1 MISLR
6 NIAMLWVT
14 LLLVAISVAAVLASR
29 ALAVIELNKL
39 LDNELQ
45 QIALN
50 AGSGLYPEIHQLI
63 SHMEDENRISVQ
75 VWDDNGGLI
84 HENPMAIRLPRQSD
98 SGFHDLTFK
107 GKAWRVYVANDGKHT
122 TQAAQR
128 WSARTEIANH
138 TALAAAVPILAALPI
153 AWIAIIL
160 GVNALLARFSRFA
173 NELAERGLEAK
184 GPVLA
189 AGMPHEITPLISA
202 MNELIARHKAAAE
215 QQKQFLSDAAHEL
228 RTPLAA
234 LQIQIDNF
242 RNQPS
247 AEAKDAALQELKAGI
262 QRATAMI
269 RQLMRMA
276 RLDDGALGSG
286 SQTVDLKDVL
296 ITIVSDFVRM
306 ASARD
311 IDLEME
317 IDESAS
323 TAITDTEIRF
333 LFTNLIDNAVRYSI
347 AGGRVTVILR
357 RTGPDIFVEVKDRGI
372 GIPVIALPRLYDR
385 FYRAAP
391 ADIEGTG
398 LGLAIARKIADR
410 NGFGLEISNNMDGP
424 GVSAVVFI
432 PQAT

>member
-14 LLLVAISVAAVLASR
+14 LLLIAISIAAVLASR

-50 AGSGLYPEIHQLI
+50 AGRGLSPDIHQLI

-75 VWDDNGGLI
+75 VWDNNGDLV
-84 HENPMAIRLPRQSD
+84 HENPMAIRLPQEPTP
-98 SGFHDLTFK
+98 GFHDLEFK
-107 GKAWRVYVANDGKHT
+107 GKAWRVYVASDGKRT

-128 WSARTEIANH
+128 WSSRTEIADH

-160 GVNALLARFSRFA
+160 GVNALLNRFSRFA

-184 GPVLA
+184 EPVLVN
-189 AGMPHEITPLISA
+189 GMPHEIIPLISA
-202 MNELIARHKAAAE
+202 MNELIARHKAASE

-242 RNQPS
+242 HNQPT
-247 AEAKDAALQELKAGI
+247 AEAKDGALRELKAGI

-276 RLDDGALGSG
+276 RLDDGALGSV
-286 SQTVDLKDVL
+286 SQTIDLKDVL
-296 ITIVSDFVRM
+296 ITTVSDFVRM
-306 ASARD
+306 ASARN

-317 IDESAS
+317 IDESVSARI
-323 TAITDTEIRF
+323 ADTEIRF
-333 LFTNLIDNAVRYSI
+333 LFTNLIDNAIRYSVT
-347 AGGRVTVILR
+347 GGHVTVILR
-357 RTGPDIFVEVKDRGI
+357 KANSNVVVEIRDRGI
-372 GIPVIALPRLYDR
+372 GIPVTALPRLYDR

-391 ADIEGTG
+391 SDIEGSG

-410 NGFGLEISNNMDGP
+410 NGFSLEISNNIDGP
-424 GVSAVVFI
+424 GVHAVVLI
-432 PQAT
+432 PKAA

>member
-1 MISLR
+1 
-6 NIAMLWVT
+6 
-14 LLLVAISVAAVLASR
+14 
-29 ALAVIELNKL
+29 
-39 LDNELQ
+39 
-45 QIALN
+45 
-50 AGSGLYPEIHQLI
+50 
-63 SHMEDENRISVQ
+63 
-75 VWDDNGGLI
+75 
-84 HENPMAIRLPRQSD
+84 
-98 SGFHDLTFK
+98 
-107 GKAWRVYVANDGKHT
+107 
-122 TQAAQR
+122 
-128 WSARTEIANH
+128 
-138 TALAAAVPILAALPI
+138 LPI

-184 GPVLA
+184 EPVPA
-189 AGMPHEITPLISA
+189 TGMPHEITPLISA

-247 AEAKDAALQELKAGI
+247 AEAKDAALRELKAGI

-286 SQTVDLKDVL
+286 SQTLDLKDVL

-306 ASARD
+306 ASARN

-323 TAITDTEIRF
+323 TAIPDTEIRF

-357 RTGPDIFVEVKDRGI
+357 RTGSDIFVEVKDCGI
-372 GIPVIALPRLYDR
+372 GIPVAALPRLYDR

-410 NGFGLEISNNMDGP
+410 NGFGLEISNNIDGP

>member
-14 LLLVAISVAAVLASR
+14 LLLIAISIAAVLASR
-29 ALAVIELNKL
+29 ALAVIEINKL

-50 AGSGLYPEIHQLI
+50 AGSGLYTGIHQLI

-75 VWDDNGGLI
+75 VWDDNGALI
-84 HENPMAIRLPRQSD
+84 HENPMAMRLPQQPA

-107 GKAWRVYVANDGKHT
+107 GKSWRVYTASDGKHT

-138 TALAAAVPILAALPI
+138 TALAAAVPVLAALPI
-153 AWIAIIL
+153 AWIAIVL

-184 GPVLA
+184 EPVLA
-189 AGMPHEITPLISA
+189 SGMPHEITPLISA

-242 RNQPS
+242 HNQPS
-247 AEAKDAALQELKAGI
+247 ANARDAALGELKAGI

-276 RLDDGALGSG
+276 RLDDGAPG
-286 SQTVDLKDVL
+286 SQTIDLRETL
-296 ITIVSDFVRM
+296 ITVVSDFVRM
-306 ASARD
+306 ASARN

-323 TAITDTEIRF
+323 TEIADTEIRF
-333 LFTNLIDNAVRYSI
+333 LFTNLIDNAVRYSV
-347 AGGRVTVILR
+347 AGGRVIVILR
-357 RTGPDIFVEVKDRGI
+357 RSGPDILVEVRDYGI
-372 GIPVIALPRLYDR
+372 GIPVTALPRLYDR

-410 NGFGLEISNNMDGP
+410 NGFGLDISNNIGGP
-424 GVSAVVFI
+424 GVSATVFI
-432 PQAT
+432 PQST